1 MTLTDTPPNTIMW
14 RDDAESLLPDLV
26 ELRRAIHREPEL
38 GLQNPKT
45 LAKIKAAL
53 AGLPLEFREG
63 PSTTGLLAIL
73 RGPSNGRTVLLR
85 GDMDAL
91 PLHEDTGLDFASETT
106 GAMHACGHD
115 THVAMLVG
123 AAKMLCA
130 RQEQLTGTV
139 YFMFQPGEE
148 GHHGARF
155 MLDDGLLD
163 PLPDAAFALHIMP
176 NAPHGIFTG
185 RAGPLL
191 ASSDVLSIK
200 ITGKGGH
207 ASMPH
212 DAVDP
217 IPVACEIVSAIQTMV
232 TRKVS
237 VFDPAV
243 ITIAKI
249 EAGTTN
255 NIIPETANLL
265 GTIRTLSPR
274 RRAMVA
280 EELQRLAPGIA
291 AAHGCEAQVHI
302 EQGFPVTL
310 CDDRAVRFGQEVVE
324 ATFGAESWKS
334 LDAPIMGAEDF
345 AYVLEKVPGAMFF
358 LGASHEGDD
367 WRQCCGLHSN
377 RMVLDESVMAKGA
390 ALHAAIAE
398 RFLADGFDAS

>member
-1 MTLTDTPPNTIMW
+1 MTLTDTPW
-14 RDDAESLLPDLV
+14 REDAENILPDLV

-91 PLHEDTGLDFASETT
+91 PLHEDTGLDFASETI

-130 RQEQLTGTV
+130 RKEQLTGTV

-155 MLDDGLLD
+155 MLDDGLLHT
-163 PLPDAAFALHIMP
+163 LPDAAFALHIMP

-200 ITGKGGH
+200 VTGKGGH

-255 NIIPETANLL
+255 NIIPECANLL

-280 EELQRLAPGIA
+280 EELHRLAPGIA

-324 ATFGAESWKS
+324 TTFGTESWKS

-377 RMVLDESVMAKGA
+377 RMVLDENVMAKGA

>member
-1 MTLTDTPPNTIMW
+1 MTLTDTPW
-14 RDDAESLLPDLV
+14 RDDAENLLPDLV

-45 LAKIKAAL
+45 LAKIKLAL

-123 AAKMLCA
+123 AAKMLCK
-130 RQEQLTGTV
+130 RREQLTGTV

-155 MLDDGLLD
+155 MLDDGLID
-163 PLPDAAFALHIMP
+163 PLPDVAFALHIMP

-217 IPVACEIVSAIQTMV
+217 IPIACEIVSAIQTMV

-280 EELQRLAPGIA
+280 EELHRLAPGIA

-324 ATFGAESWKS
+324 ATFGAESWKT

-390 ALHAAIAE
+390 ALHAALAE

>member
-1 MTLTDTPPNTIMW
+1 MTLETTNW

-26 ELRRAIHREPEL
+26 ALRRDIHREPEL
-38 GLQNPKT
+38 GLHNPKT

-53 AGLPLEFREG
+53 QGLPLEFREG
-63 PSTTGLLAIL
+63 PSTTGLIATLK
-73 RGPSNGRTVLLR
+73 GPSNGRTVLLR

-91 PLHEDTGLDFASETT
+91 PLNEDTGLDYKSETD

-130 RQEQLTGTV
+130 KRDQLAGTV
-139 YFMFQPGEE
+139 QLMFQPGEE

-155 MLDDGLLD
+155 MLDDGLID

-176 NAPHGIFTG
+176 NAPRGVFTG

-191 ASSDVLSIK
+191 ASSDVLSITVK
-200 ITGKGGH
+200 GAGGH

-232 TRKVS
+232 TRKIS

-249 EAGTTN
+249 AAGTTN
-255 NIIPETANLL
+255 NIIPETANML

-274 RRAMVA
+274 QRARVA
-280 EELQRLAPGIA
+280 EELHRLAPGIA
-291 AAHGCEAQVHI
+291 AAHGCTAEVHI
-302 EQGFPVTL
+302 EPGFPVTI
-310 CDDRAVRFGQEVVE
+310 CDARAVRFGQKVVE
-324 ATFGAESWKS
+324 DIFGTDSWIT
-334 LDAPIMGAEDF
+334 LDTPIMGAEDF

-367 WRQCCGLHSN
+367 WRSCCGLHSN
-377 RMVLDESVMAKGA
+377 RMVLDDSVMARGA
-390 ALHAAIAE
+390 ALHAAIAK
-398 RFLADGFDAS
+398 RFLPEGFDA

>member
-1 MTLTDTPPNTIMW
+1 MSLTDTRW
-14 RDDAESLLPDLV
+14 RDDAETLLPDLV
-26 ELRRAIHREPEL
+26 ELRRAIHAEPEL

-45 LAKIKAAL
+45 LAKIKVAL
-53 AGLPLEFREG
+53 EGLPLEFREG
-63 PSTTGLLAIL
+63 PSTTGLIAIL
-73 RGPSNGRTVLLR
+73 KGPANGRTVLLR

-91 PLHEDTGLDFASETT
+91 PLHEDTGLEYGSTVD

-130 RQEQLTGTV
+130 RREDLAGTV
-139 YFMFQPGEE
+139 QFMFQPGEE

-155 MLDDGLLD
+155 MLDDGLID
-163 PLPDAAFALHIMP
+163 PYPDAAFALHIMP
-176 NAPHGIFTG
+176 NAPRGVFTG

-191 ASSDVLSIK
+191 ASSDVLSITVK
-200 ITGKGGH
+200 GAGGH

-212 DAVDP
+212 DTVDP

-249 EAGTTN
+249 VSGTTN
-255 NIIPETANLL
+255 NIIPETAHLL
-265 GTIRTLSPR
+265 GTIRTLSPHQ
-274 RRAMVA
+274 RAKVA
-280 EELQRLAPGIA
+280 EHLHRLAPNIA
-291 AAHGCEAQVHI
+291 AAHGCTAEVHI
-302 EQGFPVTL
+302 EPGFPVTV
-310 CDDRAVRFGQEVVE
+310 CDARAVQFGKSVVE
-324 ATFGAESWKS
+324 DVFGEESWIT
-334 LDAPIMGAEDF
+334 LDTPIMGAEDF
-345 AYVLEKVPGAMFF
+345 AYVLEKVPGAMYF

-367 WRQCCGLHSN
+367 WRSCCGLHSN
-377 RMVLDESVMAKGA
+377 RMVLDDSVMARGA

-398 RFLADGFDAS
+398 RFLSEGFE

>member
-1 MTLTDTPPNTIMW
+1 MTLNDTLW
-14 RDDAESLLPDLV
+14 RDNADAILPDLI

-45 LAKIKAAL
+45 LAKIKDAL

-63 PSTTGLLAIL
+63 PSTTGLLAVL
-73 RGPSNGRTVLLR
+73 KGPSNGRTVLLR

-91 PLHEDTGLDFASETT
+91 PLHEDTGLDFSSETA

-130 RQEQLTGTV
+130 RKDELAGTV

-155 MLDDGLLD
+155 MLDDGLID

-176 NAPHGIFTG
+176 NAPHGVFTG

-191 ASSDVLSIK
+191 ASSDILSIK
-200 ITGKGGH
+200 VKGAGGH

-212 DAVDP
+212 DATDP
-217 IPVACEIVSAIQTMV
+217 IPVACEIVSAIQSMV
-232 TRKVS
+232 TRKIS

-255 NIIPETANLL
+255 NIIPETASML
-265 GTIRTLSPR
+265 GTIRTLSPK

-280 EELQRLAPGIA
+280 EELRRLIPAIA
-291 AAHGCEAQVHI
+291 VAHGCSAEVHI
-302 EQGFPVTL
+302 EQGFPVTI
-310 CDDRAVRFGQEVVE
+310 CDNHAVRFGQQVVE
-324 ATFGAESWKS
+324 AQFGTDSWMS
-334 LDAPIMGAEDF
+334 LDHPIMGAEDF

-367 WRQCCGLHSN
+367 WRSCCGLHSN
-377 RMVLDESVMAKGA
+377 RMVLDERVMAKGA
-390 ALHAAIAE
+390 AVHAALAE
-398 RFLADGFDAS
+398 RFLAEGFDGN

>member
-1 MTLTDTPPNTIMW
+1 MMLNDTLW
-14 RDDAESLLPDLV
+14 RDNADAILPDLI

-45 LAKIKAAL
+45 LAKIKDAL

-63 PSTTGLLAIL
+63 PSTTGLLAVL
-73 RGPSNGRTVLLR
+73 KGPSNGRTVLLR

-91 PLHEDTGLDFASETT
+91 PLHEDTGLDFSSETA

-130 RQEQLTGTV
+130 RKDELAGTV

-155 MLDDGLLD
+155 MLDDGLID

-176 NAPHGIFTG
+176 NAPHGVFTG

-191 ASSDVLSIK
+191 ASSDILSIK
-200 ITGKGGH
+200 VKGAGGH

-212 DAVDP
+212 DATDP
-217 IPVACEIVSAIQTMV
+217 IPVACEIVSAIQSMV
-232 TRKVS
+232 TRKIS

-255 NIIPETANLL
+255 NIIPETASML
-265 GTIRTLSPR
+265 GTIRTLSPK

-280 EELQRLAPGIA
+280 EELHRLIPAIA
-291 AAHGCEAQVHI
+291 AAHGCSAEVHI
-302 EQGFPVTL
+302 EQGFPVTI
-310 CDDRAVRFGQEVVE
+310 CDNHAVRFGQQVVE
-324 ATFGAESWKS
+324 AQFGTDSWMS
-334 LDAPIMGAEDF
+334 LDHPIMGAEDF

-367 WRQCCGLHSN
+367 WRSCCGLHSN
-377 RMVLDESVMAKGA
+377 RMVLDERVMAKGA
-390 ALHAAIAE
+390 ALHAALAE
-398 RFLADGFDAS
+398 RFLAEGFDGN

>member
-1 MTLTDTPPNTIMW
+1 MTLTDTPW
-14 RDDAESLLPDLV
+14 RDDAENLLPDLI

-53 AGLPLEFREG
+53 AGLPLEYREG
-63 PSTTGLLAIL
+63 PSTTGLLAVL

-91 PLHEDTGLDFASETT
+91 PLHEDTGLDFASETS

-130 RQEQLTGTV
+130 RREQLTGTV

-163 PLPDAAFALHIMP
+163 PLPNAAFALHIMP

-255 NIIPETANLL
+255 NIIPECANLV

-280 EELQRLAPGIA
+280 EELHRLAPGIA

-302 EQGFPVTL
+302 EQGFPVTM
-310 CDDRAVRFGQEVVE
+310 CDDHAVRFGQEVVE
-324 ATFGAESWKS
+324 TTFGTESWKT

-377 RMVLDESVMAKGA
+377 RMVLDENVMAKGA
-390 ALHAAIAE
+390 ALHAALAE
-398 RFLADGFDAS
+398 RFLADGFEPA

>member
-1 MTLTDTPPNTIMW
+1 MTLSDTHWHN
-14 RDDAESLLPDLV
+14 DAESLLPDLV
-26 ELRRAIHREPEL
+26 ALRRDIHREPEL

-53 AGLPLEFREG
+53 AGLPLEYREG
-63 PSTTGLLAIL
+63 PSTTGLIAIL
-73 RGPSNGRTVLLR
+73 RGPANGRTVLLR
-85 GDMDAL
+85 GDTDAL
-91 PLHEDTGLDFASETT
+91 PLHEDTGLDFSSDTA

-130 RQEQLTGTV
+130 RRDQLAGTV
-139 YFMFQPGEE
+139 VFMFQPGEE

-155 MLDDGLLD
+155 MLDDGLID
-163 PLPDAAFALHIMP
+163 PIPDAAFALHIMP
-176 NAPHGIFTG
+176 NAPRGIFSG

-200 ITGKGGH
+200 VSGKGGH

-212 DAVDP
+212 DTIDP

-255 NIIPETANLL
+255 NIIPENAHLL

-274 RRAMVA
+274 RRAMIA
-280 EELQRLAPGIA
+280 EELHRLAPGIA
-291 AAHGCEAQVHI
+291 AAHGCVAEVHI

-310 CDDRAVRFGQEVVE
+310 CDDRAVRFGQAVVE
-324 ATFGAESWKS
+324 ASFGPESWKT

-358 LGASHEGDD
+358 LGAAHEGDD

>member
-1 MTLTDTPPNTIMW
+1 MTLTDTPW

-130 RQEQLTGTV
+130 RKEQLTGTV

-176 NAPHGIFTG
+176 NAPRGIFTG

-255 NIIPETANLL
+255 NIIPETASLL

-280 EELQRLAPGIA
+280 EELHRLAPGIA
-291 AAHGCEAQVHI
+291 AAHGCEAQLHI

-324 ATFGAESWKS
+324 ATFGTESWKT

-390 ALHAAIAE
+390 ALHAALAE

>member
-1 MTLTDTPPNTIMW
+1 MTLTDTPW

-130 RQEQLTGTV
+130 RKEQLTGTV

-176 NAPHGIFTG
+176 NAPRGIFTG
-185 RAGPLL
+185 RSGPLL

-217 IPVACEIVSAIQTMV
+217 IPVACEIVSAIQSMV

-280 EELQRLAPGIA
+280 EELHRLAPGIA
-291 AAHGCEAQVHI
+291 AAHGCEAQVQI

-324 ATFGAESWKS
+324 ATFGTESWKT

-398 RFLADGFDAS
+398 RFLAEGFES

>member
-1 MTLTDTPPNTIMW
+1 MTLTDTPPNTNMW
-14 RDDAESLLPDLV
+14 RDDAENLLPDLV

-176 NAPHGIFTG
+176 NAPRGVFTG

-212 DAVDP
+212 DTVDP

-324 ATFGAESWKS
+324 ATFGPDSWKT

-367 WRQCCGLHSN
+367 WLQCCGLHSN

-398 RFLADGFDAS
+398 RFLAVGFDAS

>member
-1 MTLTDTPPNTIMW
+1 MNEMTSGWTA
-14 RDDAESLLPDLV
+14 DAEAILPGHV
-26 ELRRAIHREPEL
+26 TLRRSIDGEPEL
-38 GLQNPKT
+38 GLQTPKT

-63 PSTTGLLAIL
+63 PSTTGLIAIL
-73 RGPSNGRTVLLR
+73 RGSDNGRTVLLR
-85 GDMDAL
+85 GDTDAL
-91 PLHEDTGLDFASETT
+91 PLHEDTGLDYASATD

-123 AAKMLCA
+123 AARLLSAKRGTLA
-130 RQEQLTGTV
+130 GTV
-139 YFMFQPGEE
+139 MFMFQPGEE

-155 MLDDGLLD
+155 MLDDGLID

-191 ASSDVLSIK
+191 ASADKLHMTV
-200 ITGKGGH
+200 TGRGGH

-212 DAVDP
+212 DALDP
-217 IPVACEIVSAIQTMV
+217 VPIACEIVTAIQTMV

-243 ITIAKI
+243 VTIGRI
-249 EAGTTN
+249 LAGTTD
-255 NIIPETANLL
+255 NIIPETASLL

-274 RRAMVA
+274 QREAVA
-280 EELQRLAPGIA
+280 TELKRLGPGIA
-291 AAHGCEAQVHI
+291 AAHGASADVRI
-302 EQGFPVTL
+302 DQGFPVTI
-310 CDDRAVRFGQEVVE
+310 CDGRAVAFGQSVVE
-324 ATFGAESWKS
+324 DLFGAAAWRT

-358 LGASHEGDD
+358 LGASHEGSD

-377 RMVLDESVMAKGA
+377 RMVLDDSVMARGA
-390 ALHAAIAE
+390 AVHAALAE
-398 RFLADGFDAS
+398 RFLAEGFG